1 MAYIFYSP
9 AKKGLLA
16 ITSNDTDKT
25 AITSHF
31 LNGSYVEENLSDT
44 DFLKLRQNTHG
55 FNFQNENPVLEEIA
69 IGFPNKEVL
78 DQYINLN
85 LIPAIDLYLSN
96 WKNHAHYSKWTSYK
110 TQLENLDTTS
120 ITYPLNKSLEKH
132 FADEGQ
138 PYYSLLELP

>member
-9 AKKGLLA
+9 GKKGILA
-16 ITSNDTDKT
+16 IASNDADKT

-31 LNGSYVEENLSDT
+31 LNGSYVEENLSDA
-44 DFLKLRQNTHG
+44 DFLKLRQNTHS
-55 FNFQNENPVLEEIA
+55 FNFEVENPTLETIQ
-69 IGFPNKEVL
+69 IGFQNKEDL

-85 LIPAIDLYLSN
+85 LIPAINAYLSN
-96 WKNHAHYSKWTSYK
+96 WKNHTHHTRWTSYK

-138 PYYSLLELP
+138 TYYSILELP